1 MPPQLTVQFIRN
13 YTAEPIGNALVEA
26 AMEVGVLVSPRYGAF
41 DNLGAEVAALAR
53 SEQPPAMVV
62 VTIDLAYF
70 SGGIFSPGW
79 SVAQVTDDLT
89 TLLGA
94 VEAVPA
100 GSFVLLS
107 TFIPAFRSPMPWAP
121 GHAVLGRE
129 SAAFELNRILRDFV
143 ARHPGRCGL
152 LDFERIAA
160 RLGEAGTLDRRFG
173 LMMKAPFKEG
183 FVKAAAEEIMRYVRC
198 RFLLPKKV
206 LVLDCDNTLWG
217 GVVGEAGPEGIALDS
232 YEYPGIAYYRFQ

>member
-26 AMEVGVLVSPRYGAF
+26 AMEVGVLISPRYGAF

-89 TLLGA
+89 TLL
-94 VEAVPA
+94 
-100 GSFVLLS
+100 
-107 TFIPAFRSPMPWAP
+107 
-121 GHAVLGRE
+121 
-129 SAAFELNRILRDFV
+129 
-143 ARHPGRCGL
+143 
-152 LDFERIAA
+152 
-160 RLGEAGTLDRRFG
+160 
-173 LMMKAPFKEG
+173 
-183 FVKAAAEEIMRYVRC
+183 
-198 RFLLPKKV
+198 
-206 LVLDCDNTLWG
+206 
-217 GVVGEAGPEGIALDS
+217 
-232 YEYPGIAYYRFQ
+232 